1 MSENVYAV
9 SEKYG
14 ELPCPARFDVPG
26 SSLCTFKTGGPVKL
40 LAEPENEEQLSAA
53 LRLFGGDCLILGKGS
68 NILIPDEGLDVPVI
82 RLSGSFCEVSVSGET
97 VTAGAGAMLRDVC
110 TAAYENSLTGAE
122 FAYGIPGSV
131 GGAVYMNAGA
141 YDGEMAFIT
150 ASVRMTDRG
159 GNATEVPGDLCGFGY
174 RKSLFKSVG
183 GVILGAKF
191 ALARGDKDA
200 IKARMDELLNRRKTS
215 QPLEFPSAGSTFKRP
230 EGHYAGRLIED
241 AGLKGLSV
249 GGAKVSEKHAGFIIN
264 AGNATSADIRELIEK
279 VIDAV
284 KRDSGVTLEPEVIL
298 L

>member
-1 MSENVYAV
+1 
-9 SEKYG
+9 
-14 ELPCPARFDVPG
+14 
-26 SSLCTFKTGGPVKL
+26 
-40 LAEPENEEQLSAA
+40 
-53 LRLFGGDCLILGKGS
+53 
-68 NILIPDEGLDVPVI
+68 
-82 RLSGSFCEVSVSGET
+82 
-97 VTAGAGAMLRDVC
+97 
-110 TAAYENSLTGAE
+110 
-122 FAYGIPGSV
+122 
-131 GGAVYMNAGA
+131 
-141 YDGEMAFIT
+141 MAFIT

-159 GNATEVPGDLCGFGY
+159 GNVTEVPGDLCGFGY
-174 RKSLFKSVG
+174 RKSLFKSEG

-191 ALARGDKDA
+191 SLARGDKDA
-200 IKARMDELLNRRKTS
+200 IKARMDELLNRRRTS